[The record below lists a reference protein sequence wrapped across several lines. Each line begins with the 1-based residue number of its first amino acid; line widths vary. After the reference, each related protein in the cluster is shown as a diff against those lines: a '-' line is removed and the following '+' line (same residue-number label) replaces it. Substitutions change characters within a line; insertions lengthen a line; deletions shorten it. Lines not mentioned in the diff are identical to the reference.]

1 MAGICLPKN
10 PNKNYFGGCVQPT
23 MIFQTQK
30 MPETQKKGKRMKE
43 DFEKEEQ
50 LKPFRETNVEQNTR
64 YFNIRI

>member
-1 MAGICLPKN
+1 MRTAYNDISDTEN
-10 PNKNYFGGCVQPT
+10 ARNT
-23 MIFQTQK
+23 
-30 MPETQKKGKRMKE
+30 KKGKRMKE